1 VTGVSSPAPAAAV
14 EIEGL
19 TKSFG
24 GHRALK
30 DLSLAVAEGEFLSIL
45 GPNGAGKTTLLKI
58 IAATLRPSS
67 GIVRVS
73 GLDMGRDSN
82 EVRRLVGYV
91 PHQTLLYDDLTAY
104 ENLRFY
110 ARMYGV
116 PDSRHR
122 IGALAERLALSSDL
136 DRLVRNLSRGTQQRF
151 SIARA
156 LLHDPSLLL
165 LDEPETGLDQRAR
178 VLFREVLR
186 DRRRTVIMS
195 SHSLESCFELG
206 DRVLI
211 LASGRI
217 ARDEPTKSLAAADLG
232 DIYAR
237 CTEVP

>member
-1 VTGVSSPAPAAAV
+1 VTLTSSPASAPAV

-24 GHRALK
+24 GRRALK

-45 GPNGAGKTTLLKI
+45 GPNGAGKSTLLKI

-67 GIVRVS
+67 GSVRVS
-73 GLDMGRDSN
+73 GLDMGRNAN
-82 EVRRLVGYV
+82 EVRRRVGYV
-91 PHQTLLYDDLTAY
+91 PHQTLLYDDLTAR
-104 ENLRFY
+104 ENLTFY

-122 IGALAERLALSSDL
+122 IGAVSEMLALSADL

-178 VLFREVLR
+178 ALFREVLR

-217 ARDEPTKSLAAADLG
+217 VRDEPTKSLTAADLG
-232 DIYAR
+232 EIYAR
-237 CTEVP
+237 CTEAP